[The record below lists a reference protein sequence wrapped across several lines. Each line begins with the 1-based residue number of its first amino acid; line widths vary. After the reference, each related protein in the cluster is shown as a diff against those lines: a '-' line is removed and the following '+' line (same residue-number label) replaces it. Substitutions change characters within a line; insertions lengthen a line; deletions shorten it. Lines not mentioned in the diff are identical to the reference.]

1 MSEPVE
7 SAVGAVGAAGLAES
21 TRHVRASIP
30 LFEAMDLQVVGLAP
44 GTATVEAPAGPNG
57 NHAGFMYAGALF
69 SLGEVLG
76 GLVCPVTWDAA
87 GYVPVV
93 ADVRIRFR
101 APAHGTIR
109 ATATVAEAERVR
121 VADELAAGAAKVRFP
136 LEAVLTDPTGAVV
149 ATTEGS
155 YVLLRMP
162 GEG

>member
-1 MSEPVE
+1 MGEPVE
-7 SAVGAVGAAGLAES
+7 GAVDAAGLEAS

-30 LFEAMDLQVVGLAP
+30 LFEAMDLRVVALAP
-44 GTATVEAPAGPNG
+44 GTATVEAPAGPNA

-76 GLVCPVTWDAA
+76 GLVVPVTWDSD

-101 APAHGTIR
+101 TPAHGTIR
-109 ATATVAEAERVR
+109 ATATVADDVREQVAAEI
-121 VADELAAGAAKVRFP
+121 AAGAAKVRFP
-136 LEAVLTDPTGAVV
+136 LEAVLTDPAGTAV

-155 YVLLRMP
+155 YVLLRMQ
-162 GEG
+162 G